1 MILVIWTSFW
11 NFWKIRKMQ
20 LICHTLSLNRHV
32 CIDPVY
38 RQDEYHDALM
48 HCPIDWLTNFNLAFW
63 MKALNCF
70 LGNLLVTITSSLRD
84 SNKLFPWKHCFSWK
98 SYTHFFH
105 AINFSYENN
114 MKVMPIYAK
123 RSYMYIMQRK
133 LTIFI
138 WKSCDCHSIFVFIK
152 LIKLFMQLSCD

>member
-1 MILVIWTSFW
+1 MLCVFLEGIIKCLYGICIWRNWGEQWVADFNFVKTFKLLILVIWTSFW
-11 NFWKIRKMQ
+11 HFWKIRKMQ

-38 RQDEYHDALM
+38 RQDEYHDTLM
-48 HCPIDWLTNFNLAFW
+48 HCPIDWLTNINLAFW

-105 AINFSYENN
+105 AINFSYENS

-123 RSYMYIMQRK
+123 R
-133 LTIFI
+133 
-138 WKSCDCHSIFVFIK
+138 
-152 LIKLFMQLSCD
+152 